1 MITYMTSLALANATR
16 PEIFSSA
23 SERKEYLTSKY
34 IAKVNMFVKKWNY
47 SYSESLSNVAE
58 RTENEILRNMLMRY
72 SNSIQSNVPDE
83 EFLDHE
89 LQTSRSVYRSLYE
102 NGFENLKK
110 WGDAYVAMLLA
121 GTVIAITLMI
131 SIAIFSSEG
140 FQGTLNISYGII
152 LAICVFGIFLM
163 LQSVPED
170 PKTHNLQDRGSN
182 EQNTIH
188 SIERILVPITIILA
202 LILWFIG
209 IPIGWVFML
218 VGFLI
223 APLGI
228 IGFIDDHNI
237 TLRDSDFVTFIRNY
251 GAIMGGQA
259 TTSVHALGAINRKA
273 FTALEPLINSV
284 YSKMNLGL
292 DEKQVWER
300 FIGESGSDLISM
312 YLNIYLDTVRLGGP
326 AEPIGKVI
334 SGSMYEQVLLR
345 EKKDM
350 LAKSFIMILVPMH
363 IAMAGIFVVLYH
375 IMVTLTGSV
384 SKMMTHF
391 QNLSATAGGSST
403 VGGVSA
409 SNAALGGTM
418 GMFSNFPQEAM
429 GAYIIIIITIL
440 TISNITISKI
450 ALGGDRYMYYF
461 FAAIFCIITGL
472 VFLIAPVVVNMFFN
486 PAALANVAGAGA

>member
-1 MITYMTSLALANATR
+1 
-16 PEIFSSA
+16 
-23 SERKEYLTSKY
+23 
-34 IAKVNMFVKKWNY
+34 MFIVT
-47 SYSESLSNVAE
+47 V
-58 RTENEILRNMLMRY
+58 
-72 SNSIQSNVPDE
+72 
-83 EFLDHE
+83 
-89 LQTSRSVYRSLYE
+89 YE

-223 APLGI
+223 APFGI
-228 IGFIDDHNI
+228 IGLIDDHNI

-259 TTSVHALGAINRKA
+259 TTSAHALGAINRKA

-284 YSKMNLGL
+284 YSKMNL
-292 DEKQVWER
+292 R
-300 FIGESGSDLISM
+300 S
-312 YLNIYLDTVRLGGP
+312 R
-326 AEPIGKVI
+326 
-334 SGSMYEQVLLR
+334 
-345 EKKDM
+345 
-350 LAKSFIMILVPMH
+350 
-363 IAMAGIFVVLYH
+363 
-375 IMVTLTGSV
+375 
-384 SKMMTHF
+384 
-391 QNLSATAGGSST
+391 
-403 VGGVSA
+403 
-409 SNAALGGTM
+409 
-418 GMFSNFPQEAM
+418 
-429 GAYIIIIITIL
+429 
-440 TISNITISKI
+440 
-450 ALGGDRYMYYF
+450 
-461 FAAIFCIITGL
+461 
-472 VFLIAPVVVNMFFN
+472 
-486 PAALANVAGAGA
+486 